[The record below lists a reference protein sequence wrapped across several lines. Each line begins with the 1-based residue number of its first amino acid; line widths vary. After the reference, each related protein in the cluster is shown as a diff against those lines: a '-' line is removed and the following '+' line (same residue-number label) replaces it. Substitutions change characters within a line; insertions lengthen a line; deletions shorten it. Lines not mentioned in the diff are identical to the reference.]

1 MSKTFAETSPRT
13 WRGLLAVLICALML
27 GGCLK
32 RLDKTT
38 GEAGGDAPATAP
50 LPPTLGAA
58 QNTWNLA
65 LQAMQQQNWS
75 TAQPLLALLV
85 KDYPELPGP
94 AVNLGIVQARL
105 QQPEARAT
113 LTAAATRYPKF
124 APAQHQLGRYLVEQ
138 GAFAEADA
146 AYARAEALDP
156 RNAVIAYDR
165 GVLNELYLQRP
176 EVALREYESYQRLLP
191 EPDKQVAAWITALR
205 RQAPA
210 ARPAGAGS

>member
-1 MSKTFAETSPRT
+1 MSKTFADASS
-13 WRGLLAVLICALML
+13 RGWPALVAVLLCALML

-32 RLDKTT
+32 RLDTPA
-38 GEAGGDAPATAP
+38 GEAAGGSPAAEP
-50 LPPTLGAA
+50 LPPTMGAA

-65 LQAMQQQNWS
+65 LQAMQQQNWT
-75 TAQPLLALLV
+75 TAQPLLQLLV
-85 KDYPELPGP
+85 KEYPELPGP
-94 AVNLGIVQARL
+94 SVNLGIVQARL

-113 LTAAATRYPKF
+113 LTAATARYPKF

-176 EVALREYESYQRLLP
+176 DVAAREYENYQKLLP
-191 EPDKQVAAWITALR
+191 EPDKQVAGWITALR
-205 RQAPA
+205 RQSAPA
-210 ARPAGAGS
+210 KPAGAGS

>member
-1 MSKTFAETSPRT
+1 MSRAFAEVPR
-13 WRGLLAVLICALML
+13 RGWPALVAVLLCALML

-38 GEAGGDAPATAP
+38 DEAGSDAPAAAP
-50 LPPTLGAA
+50 LPPTMGAA

-65 LQAMQQQNWS
+65 LQAMQQQNWT
-75 TAQPLLALLV
+75 TAQPLLQLLV

-94 AVNLGIVQARL
+94 SVNLGIVQARL

-113 LTAAATRYPKF
+113 LTAATARYPKF

-176 EVALREYESYQRLLP
+176 EVAAREYENYQKLLP
-191 EPDKQVAAWITALR
+191 EPDKQVAGWITALR
-205 RQAPA
+205 RQSAPA
-210 ARPAGAGS
+210 KPVGAGS